1 MSRRACGKTFRLAF
15 VRNKINRSFHSPALK
30 AALLAEI
37 NSASEDAAA
46 IVEMVEKMRPIS
58 TPPIQAVAPRQKLEV
73 APAPQ
78 PGPAPRPR
86 PVPAPAD
93 GNSEDT
99 PVEVLDSE
107 EEIVN
112 EMNLTSR
119 REQRVRRQL
128 RVWRDRQSSSSDLCH
143 DLK

>member
-15 VRNKINRSFHSPALK
+15 VRNKINRSFHNPALK

-78 PGPAPRPR
+78 PGPA
-86 PVPAPAD
+86 AAD

-107 EEIVN
+107 EEIMN
-112 EMNLTSR
+112 EMNLTPR

-128 RVWRDRQSSSSDLCH
+128 RVWRDRQSSSSD
-143 DLK
+143 